1 MPEDYITP
9 SASFPRAVSG
19 PIRRFRDLQF
29 MFCRPLLKINERPTW
44 SDRRGAQEYY
54 ANTGALKAAA
64 QAARGG
70 RAVGCS
76 IVETFGKDPKPREL
90 EVIGSCLWLAPKG
103 PPKRNRRR

>member
-1 MPEDYITP
+1 MVKFAGVVCFLCCPN
-9 SASFPRAVSG
+9 AS
-19 PIRRFRDLQF
+19 
-29 MFCRPLLKINERPTW
+29 NENLV
-44 SDRRGAQEYY
+44 AQEYY

-90 EVIGSCLWLAPKG
+90 EVIFFVAKG
-103 PPKRNRRR
+103 LLR